1 MRDAFTTENSMA
13 NYEDIEEDEANG
25 FVCCDVR
32 CKAKDKPETLE
43 EYKAAYEHWRRHQYL
58 RGCSHAR

>member
-1 MRDAFTTENSMA
+1 MA
-13 NYEDIEEDEANG
+13 DYEEIEEDEANG

-58 RGCSHAR
+58 AGCSHAR